1 MRSIAAALFFLTA
14 PVAALAAAFDVY
26 VLGEVHD
33 NHHHHREQA
42 RRVAEIVPAALVFE
56 MITADAAAAVS
67 AEDRGDQD
75 RLRTVLDWDA
85 SGWPDFSQ
93 YYPIFAAAPE
103 AALFG
108 AEVRREVART
118 AMQDGAAAVFAG
130 DAAAYGLT
138 APLPEAE
145 QSAREDLQ
153 MAAHCNAL
161 PVEMLPLMVE
171 VQRLRD
177 ATLALMTLRALEA
190 TGGPVA
196 VITGNGHA
204 RRDWGMP
211 AVLARA
217 APEVRVH
224 VLGQGEAGSEPGG
237 AFDELVVAPPPER
250 DDPCAAFR

>member
-1 MRSIAAALFFLTA
+1 MRFMSIVAVLIVA
-14 PVAALAAAFDVY
+14 PVALLAGAFDVY

-33 NHHHHREQA
+33 NPEHHREQA
-42 RRVAEIVPAALVFE
+42 RRVEVIQPAAMVFE
-56 MITADAAAAVS
+56 MITEDVAAAVS
-67 AEDRGDQD
+67 PSDRAAEA
-75 RLRTVLDWDA
+75 RLRAALGWDE

-108 AEVRREVART
+108 AEVRRDVARR
-118 AMQDGAAAVFAG
+118 AMQEGAAAVFSG
-130 DAAAYGLT
+130 DAAAFGLT
-138 APLPEAE
+138 EALPEAE
-145 QSAREDLQ
+145 QAAREDLQ
-153 MAAHCNAL
+153 MAAHCDAL
-161 PVEMLPLMVE
+161 PEEMLPLMVE

-177 ATLALMTLRALEA
+177 ATLALRALEALEA

-211 AVLARA
+211 ALLARA

-224 VLGQGEAGSEPGG
+224 VLGQGETGSEPGG
-237 AFDELVVAPPPER
+237 AFDEVVIAPPPER
-250 DDPCAAFR
+250 EDPCATFR

>member
-1 MRSIAAALFFLTA
+1 MRSLVAFLIFLTA
-14 PVAALAAAFDVY
+14 PAAALAGAFDVY
-26 VLGEVHD
+26 VLGEIHD
-33 NHHHHREQA
+33 NPQHHREQA
-42 RRVAEIVPAALVFE
+42 RRVTEIAPAALVFE

-67 AEDRGDQD
+67 AEDRGDEA
-75 RLRTVLDWDA
+75 RLRAALAWNE
-85 SGWPDFSQ
+85 SGWPDLSY

-108 AEVRREVART
+108 AEVRREAART
-118 AMQDGAAAVFAG
+118 AMQDGAGAVFPG

-138 APLPEAE
+138 EDLPEAE
-145 QSAREDLQ
+145 QAAREALQ
-153 MAAHCNAL
+153 MAAHCDAL

-177 ATLALMTLRALEA
+177 ATLALMTLRAFEA

-211 AVLARA
+211 AVLARV
-217 APEVRVH
+217 APDVRVH
-224 VLGQGEAGSEPGG
+224 VLGQGEAGSEPDGE
-237 AFDELVVAPPPER
+237 FDEVAIAPPPER

>member
-1 MRSIAAALFFLTA
+1 MRFVLALMLFTA
-14 PVAALAAAFDVY
+14 PVAALAGAFDVH

-33 NHHHHREQA
+33 NPAHHREQA
-42 RRVAEIVPAALVFE
+42 RRVAEIRPRALVFE
-56 MITADAAAAVS
+56 MIPADAAAEVS
-67 AEDRGDQD
+67 AEERGDAD
-75 RLRTVLDWDA
+75 RLRKGLGWDE
-85 SGWPDFSQ
+85 SGWPDFSL

-108 AEVRREVART
+108 AEIRRDVARK
-118 AMQDGAAAVFAG
+118 AMEAGAAAVFAG
-130 DAAAYGLT
+130 DAAVYGLT
-138 APLPEAE
+138 EGLSDAE
-145 QSAREDLQ
+145 QVAREALQ
-153 MAAHCNAL
+153 RTAHCDAL
-161 PVEMLPLMVE
+161 PAEMLPLMVE

-211 AVLARA
+211 AVLARV

-224 VLGQGEAGSEPGG
+224 VLGQGETGSDPGG
-237 AFDELVVAPPPER
+237 GFDEVVTAPPPER
-250 DDPCAAFR
+250 SDPCAAFR

>member
-1 MRSIAAALFFLTA
+1 MRFLFAALILCAA
-14 PVAALAAAFDVY
+14 PVAVLAGAFDVY

-33 NHHHHREQA
+33 NPDHHREQA
-42 RRVAEIVPAALVFE
+42 RRVAEIAPAALVFE
-56 MITADAAAAVS
+56 MITAEAAAEVS
-67 AEDRGDQD
+67 AGDRSDEE
-75 RLRTVLDWDA
+75 RLRAVLGWDE

-103 AALFG
+103 AVLFG
-108 AEVRREVART
+108 AEVRREAARR
-118 AMQDGAAAVFAG
+118 AMQEGAEAVFPG

-138 APLPEAE
+138 DALPEAE
-145 QSAREDLQ
+145 QAAREELQ
-153 MAAHCNAL
+153 MAAHCDAL
-161 PVEMLPLMVE
+161 PAEMLPLMVE

-211 AVLARA
+211 AVLARV

-237 AFDELVVAPPPER
+237 AFDEIVDAPPPER